1 MASLSLSPSLSLSLF
16 RSFHGS
22 EMSGAEMEKMRQ
34 WDLEMNP
41 VLEIPLPA
49 GEATIRTGGGG
60 DGESARE

>member
-1 MASLSLSPSLSLSLF
+1 
-16 RSFHGS
+16 
-22 EMSGAEMEKMRQ
+22 MSGAEMEKMRQ

-60 DGESARE
+60 DGESARETFLGIARPVREWVRPGRWKRA